1 MRQSAAEKSL
11 DIQFLQ
17 ADLQS
22 LASVIQVAKRFNE
35 KESNLDIL
43 INNAG
48 VSPILSVKKY
58 PPTGQAFLFSRTR
71 S

>member
-22 LASVIQVAKRFNE
+22 LASVMQVAKRFNE

-48 VSPILSVKKY
+48 VSPLLSVQKKTY
-58 PPTGQAFLFSRTR
+58 PPTGTSIL
-71 S
+71 

>member
-48 VSPILSVKKY
+48 VSPILSVKNTHQLVK
-58 PPTGQAFLFSRTR
+58 RTCYQGR